1 MTRQPEQYGRFARSR
16 GFSLVELMV
25 ALVITLILTAG
36 IAQIFLGSKKS
47 FNIQETLGRMQENGR
62 YAIESISAD
71 LRRAGYWG
79 GNADISTIE
88 DYTTGGVAN
97 GNNIATDDG
106 TCTNVNWARM
116 LTHRIFGKNDNR
128 TNYTCLPT
136 DATHIGDILVVRYAA
151 PWILGGIT
159 TPTPPHPVTNHF
171 YIRSSLFEGRL
182 FEGQDSAT
190 YPIPGAPVTRTSE
203 LIARAYFI
211 HISNNS
217 DPSKCPGS
225 AAVPSLYRMSLI
237 NGALVPEEI
246 AYGVDNFQVQ
256 YGIDTDGD
264 DSVDNYIDA
273 QVATD
278 PSWGQ
283 VIAARVWLSVRAE
296 CPESGY
302 DNTNSYAM
310 AGGNY
315 TPGTT
320 DRDGDTKIDGDVDGD
335 GTDDYRR
342 QIFTTTIRLRNQ

>member
-1 MTRQPEQYGRFARSR
+1 MPRHRNNWKFSR
-16 GFSLVELMV
+16 CKGFSLIELMV
-25 ALVITLILTAG
+25 ALLITLILTAG

-62 YAIESISAD
+62 YAIDSISSD

-79 GNADISTIE
+79 GNADITAIE
-88 DYTTGGVAN
+88 DYTPGGIAN
-97 GNNIATDDG
+97 GNSIAIDDG
-106 TCTNVNWARM
+106 TCTDVNWARM

-128 TNYTCLPT
+128 TSYTCLPADT
-136 DATHIGDILVVRYAA
+136 THIGDVLVVRYAA

-159 TPTPPHPVTNHF
+159 TPNPALLNHY

-182 FEGQDSAT
+182 FEGKDVLSYT
-190 YPIPGAPVTRTSE
+190 IPGAAATRTSE
-203 LIARAYFI
+203 LISRAYFI
-211 HISNNS
+211 HTTNNS
-217 DPSKCPGS
+217 APSNCPGGTP
-225 AAVPSLYRMSLI
+225 VPSLYRMSLI
-237 NGALVPEEI
+237 NGTLQSEEI

-256 YGIDTDGD
+256 YGLDTDGD
-264 DSVDNYIDA
+264 DSVDNYVDA

-296 CPESGY
+296 CPETGF

-310 AGGNY
+310 AGTNY

-320 DRDGDTKIDGDVDGD
+320 DRDADGNIDGDVDGD

-342 QIFTTTIRLRNQ
+342 QIFETTIRLRNQ